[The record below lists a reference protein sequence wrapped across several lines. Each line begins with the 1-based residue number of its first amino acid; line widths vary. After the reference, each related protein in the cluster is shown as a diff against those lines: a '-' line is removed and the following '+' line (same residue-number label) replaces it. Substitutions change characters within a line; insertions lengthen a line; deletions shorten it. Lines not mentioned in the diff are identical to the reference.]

1 MQGFNVAIDG
11 TSGVGK
17 SSAADLLADAN
28 QMIHLDTG
36 AMYRCV
42 ALAMEEA
49 GIDPEDESELQ
60 SLLDT
65 MKIRF
70 EGRRVFL
77 NDQEVTTQIRTN
89 RISNLT
95 SRIAALPAVRA
106 RMTGLQQQTTAAGG
120 YIVDGRD
127 IGTVVLPDAAIKIF
141 LSARPEA
148 RARRRYDEYRQK
160 GIDADY
166 DRILEDIRQRDWQDS
181 HRSTAPLKKAED
193 AVEIDTSDL
202 TLDQVVTAIQS
213 LIDGARK

>member
-49 GIDPEDESELQ
+49 GIDPEDESELK

-70 EGRRVFL
+70 EDRRVFL
-77 NDQEVTTQIRTN
+77 NDREVTTQIRTN

-148 RARRRYDEYRQK
+148 RARRRYDEYKQK

>member
-1 MQGFNVAIDG
+1 MQGFNIAIDG

-49 GIDPEDESELQ
+49 GIDPEDESELK

-77 NDQEVTTQIRTN
+77 NDREVTTQIRTN

>member
-70 EGRRVFL
+70 EGCRVFL
-77 NDQEVTTQIRTN
+77 NDREVTTQIRTN

>member
-70 EGRRVFL
+70 EGCRVFL
-77 NDQEVTTQIRTN
+77 NDREVTTQIRTN

-141 LSARPEA
+141 LSARPQA

>member
-77 NDQEVTTQIRTN
+77 NDREVTTQIRTN

-148 RARRRYDEYRQK
+148 RARRRYDEYKQK

>member
-36 AMYRCV
+36 AMYRFV

-70 EGRRVFL
+70 EGCRVFL
-77 NDQEVTTQIRTN
+77 NDREVTTQIRTN

>member
-70 EGRRVFL
+70 EGHRVFL
-77 NDQEVTTQIRTN
+77 NDREVTTQIRTN

-148 RARRRYDEYRQK
+148 RARRRYDEYKQK

>member
-65 MKIRF
+65 LNIRF

-77 NDQEVTTQIRTN
+77 NDREVTTQIRTN

-141 LSARPEA
+141 LSAPGGPGP
-148 RARRRYDEYRQK
+148 QT
-160 GIDADY
+160 I
-166 DRILEDIRQRDWQDS
+166 
-181 HRSTAPLKKAED
+181 
-193 AVEIDTSDL
+193 
-202 TLDQVVTAIQS
+202 
-213 LIDGARK
+213 

>member
-65 MKIRF
+65 LNIRF

-77 NDQEVTTQIRTN
+77 NDREVTTQIRTN

-213 LIDGARK
+213 LIDGSRK

>member
-28 QMIHLDTG
+28 QMIHLHTG

-65 MKIRF
+65 LNIRF

-77 NDQEVTTQIRTN
+77 NDREVTTQIRTN

>member
-65 MKIRF
+65 LNIRF

-77 NDQEVTTQIRTN
+77 NDREVTTQIRTN

-141 LSARPEA
+141 LSAPPEA
-148 RARRRYDEYRQK
+148 RPRRRYDEYRQK

>member
-1 MQGFNVAIDG
+1 MAFNIEIDG
-11 TSGVGK
+11 PAGAGK
-17 SSAADLLADAN
+17 STIAREVARQLSY
-28 QMIHLDTG
+28 IYVDTG

>member
-1 MQGFNVAIDG
+1 
-11 TSGVGK
+11 
-17 SSAADLLADAN
+17 
-28 QMIHLDTG
+28 
-36 AMYRCV
+36 
-42 ALAMEEA
+42 EEA
-49 GIDPEDESELQ
+49 GIDPEDESELK

-77 NDQEVTTQIRTN
+77 NDRDVTTQIRTN

-148 RARRRYDEYRQK
+148 RARRRYDEYKQK

>member
-42 ALAMEEA
+42 VLAMEEA

>member
-65 MKIRF
+65 LNIRF

-77 NDQEVTTQIRTN
+77 NDREVTTQIRTN

-148 RARRRYDEYRQK
+148 RARRRYDECRQK

>member
-1 MQGFNVAIDG
+1 
-11 TSGVGK
+11 
-17 SSAADLLADAN
+17 
-28 QMIHLDTG
+28 MIHLDTG

-65 MKIRF
+65 LNIRF

-77 NDQEVTTQIRTN
+77 NDREVTTQIRTN

>member
-65 MKIRF
+65 LNIRF

-77 NDQEVTTQIRTN
+77 NDREVTTQITTN

>member
-17 SSAADLLADAN
+17 SSAGDLLADAN

-65 MKIRF
+65 LNIRF

-77 NDQEVTTQIRTN
+77 NDREVTTQIRTN

>member
-65 MKIRF
+65 LNIRF

-77 NDQEVTTQIRTN
+77 NDREVTTQIRTN

-148 RARRRYDEYRQK
+148 RARRRYDEYKQK

>member
-17 SSAADLLADAN
+17 SSAADMLADAN
-28 QMIHLDTG
+28 KMIHLDTG

-65 MKIRF
+65 LNIRF

-77 NDQEVTTQIRTN
+77 NDREVTTQIRTN

>member
-49 GIDPEDESELQ
+49 GIDPEDESELK

-77 NDQEVTTQIRTN
+77 NDREVTTQIRTN

-148 RARRRYDEYRQK
+148 RARRRYDEYKQK

>member
-49 GIDPEDESELQ
+49 GIDPEDESELK

-65 MKIRF
+65 MEIRF
-70 EGRRVFL
+70 EDRRVFL
-77 NDQEVTTQIRTN
+77 NDREVTTQIRTN

-148 RARRRYDEYRQK
+148 RARRRYDEYKQK

>member
-49 GIDPEDESELQ
+49 GIDPEDESELK

-77 NDQEVTTQIRTN
+77 NDREVTTQIRTN

-148 RARRRYDEYRQK
+148 RARRRYDEYNQK

>member
-65 MKIRF
+65 LNIRF

-77 NDQEVTTQIRTN
+77 NDREVTTQIRTN

-166 DRILEDIRQRDWQDS
+166 DRILEDIRQRDWQGS

>member
-65 MKIRF
+65 IKIRF

-77 NDQEVTTQIRTN
+77 NDREVTTQIRTN

>member
-77 NDQEVTTQIRTN
+77 NDREVTTQIRTN

-95 SRIAALPAVRA
+95 SRIAALPAGRA

>member
-17 SSAADLLADAN
+17 SSAADLLAEAN

-65 MKIRF
+65 LNIRF

-77 NDQEVTTQIRTN
+77 NDREVTTQIRTN

>member
-49 GIDPEDESELQ
+49 GIDPEDESELK

-70 EGRRVFL
+70 EDRRVFL
-77 NDQEVTTQIRTN
+77 NDREVTTQIRTN

>member
-65 MKIRF
+65 LNIRF

-77 NDQEVTTQIRTN
+77 NDREVTTQIRTN

>member
-65 MKIRF
+65 LNIRF

-77 NDQEVTTQIRTN
+77 NDREVTTQIRTN

-181 HRSTAPLKKAED
+181 HRSTAPLKKAEE

-202 TLDQVVTAIQS
+202 TLDQVVTAI
-213 LIDGARK
+213 

>member
-49 GIDPEDESELQ
+49 GIDPEDESELK

-77 NDQEVTTQIRTN
+77 NDREVTTQIRTN

-148 RARRRYDEYRQK
+148 RARRRYDEYKQK

-202 TLDQVVTAIQS
+202 TLDQVVTALS
-213 LIDGARK
+213 LIHI

>member
-49 GIDPEDESELQ
+49 GIDPEDESELK

-77 NDQEVTTQIRTN
+77 NDREVTTQIRTN

-148 RARRRYDEYRQK
+148 RARRRYDEYKQK

-213 LIDGARK
+213 LIAGARK

>member
-77 NDQEVTTQIRTN
+77 NDREVTTQIRTN

-202 TLDQVVTAIQS
+202 TLDQVITAIQS

>member
-148 RARRRYDEYRQK
+148 RARRRYDEYRHK

>member
-49 GIDPEDESELQ
+49 GIDPEDESELR

>member
-49 GIDPEDESELQ
+49 GIDPGDESELQ

-77 NDQEVTTQIRTN
+77 NDREVTTQIRTN

>member
-49 GIDPEDESELQ
+49 GIDPEDESELK

-77 NDQEVTTQIRTN
+77 NDREVTTQIRTN

>member
-77 NDQEVTTQIRTN
+77 NDREVTTQIRTN

-120 YIVDGRD
+120 YVVDGRD

>member
-70 EGRRVFL
+70 EGCRVFL
-77 NDQEVTTQIRTN
+77 NDREVTTQIRTN

-127 IGTVVLPDAAIKIF
+127 TGTVVFPDAAIKIF
-141 LSARPEA
+141 WSARPEA

>member
-77 NDQEVTTQIRTN
+77 NDREVTTQIRTN